1 MVTNWQ
7 DGYVTEIPYTQGFYH
22 HLSPANLNL
31 CLLTK
36 QIKQPALDQP
46 FTYCELACGQGLTTN
61 LLAAA
66 YPQGRFYATDFNP
79 THIAQAQDL
88 AQAAGLTNVTFSDQ
102 SFQEYLE
109 ADLPPFDFISLHGI
123 YSWISLENRRVIQ
136 AFLKRNLKVGGVV
149 YVSYN
154 TLPGWTVMAPIQK
167 LMQFHQERGTGSVV
181 ERLKMALELVELLKT
196 NQGVYLQHPWLQ
208 TRLEQL
214 KSQDVSYLVHELF
227 NQHWHPLY
235 VDEVM
240 AEMATAKLTYV
251 GSAHLVDH
259 VDAFNLTPTAMNHLT
274 TLGDPALRELVRD
287 FYLNTQFRRDVYVR
301 GSVAMSGEA
310 QVKCLQNM
318 SFVLTV
324 LPNLVKLEHQTAA
337 GQVQLQASLY
347 QPVVEHLAPG
357 AVTVAELVA
366 RLSPQGITLQ
376 QIGQTLI
383 VLTGLGYA
391 HPVVGAGSTSTTEQ
405 FNRAVVER
413 AETGGEVQFLA
424 SPVIGNGVKVSHLEL
439 LLLLAEQ
446 RQQPPVEFVWQIL
459 SRRGLQL
466 THEGKTLET
475 PEANR
480 KFLKEQAVN
489 FKQQGR
495 PLLQR
500 LGI

>member
-1 MVTNWQ
+1 MAVSWQ

-36 QIKQPALDQP
+36 QVNYPPLDRP
-46 FTYCELACGQGLTTN
+46 FTYCELACGHGLTTN

-66 YPQGRFYATDFNP
+66 YPQGEFYATDFNP
-79 THIAQAQDL
+79 THIGQAQGL

-102 SFQEYLE
+102 SFQEYLQ
-109 ADLPPFDFISLHGI
+109 ADLPAFDFISLHGI
-123 YSWISLENRRVIQ
+123 YSWISPENRRVIQ
-136 AFLKRNLKVGGVV
+136 EFLKRKLKVGGVV

-167 LMQFHQERGTGSVV
+167 LMEFHQGRMAGSVV

-196 NQGVYLQHPWLQ
+196 NQAIYLQHPWLPG
-208 TRLEQL
+208 RLEQL
-214 KSQDVSYLVHELF
+214 KSQDVNYLVHELF

-235 VDEVM
+235 VDEVIQ
-240 AEMATAKLTYV
+240 EMSTAKLTYV

-259 VDAFNLTPTAMNHLT
+259 VDAFNLTPTAINHLA
-274 TLGDPALRELVRD
+274 TLGDPVLRELVRD

-301 GSVAMSGEA
+301 GPVAMSGETQA
-310 QVKCLQNM
+310 HRLQEM
-318 SFVLTV
+318 PFILTV
-324 LPNLVKLEHQTAA
+324 IPELVKLEHQTGA

-347 QPVVEHLAPG
+347 QPVVEHLVAG
-357 AVTVAELVA
+357 AITVAELVE

-391 HPVVGAGSTSTTEQ
+391 HPVVGSGTHTQ
-405 FNRAVVER
+405 RFNQVVVAE
-413 AETGGEVQFLA
+413 AETSGVVQFLA
-424 SPVIGNGVKVSHLEL
+424 SPLIGNGVKVSHLDL
-439 LLLLAEQ
+439 LFLLAEQ
-446 RQQPPVEFVWQIL
+446 RQQPPVEFVWQVL
-459 SRRGLQL
+459 SRRGLKL

-475 PEANR
+475 PEENR
-480 KFLKEQAVN
+480 QFLKEQATV
-489 FKQQGR
+489 FQKQGR
-495 PLLQR
+495 ALLQR

>member
-1 MVTNWQ
+1 MNWQ

-22 HLSPANLNL
+22 HLSPANLDL

-36 QIKQPALDQP
+36 QVKSPRLDQR

-61 LLAAA
+61 VLAAA
-66 YPQGRFYATDFNP
+66 YPQGEFYATDFNP
-79 THIAQAQDL
+79 THVAQAQDL
-88 AQAAGLTNVTFSDQ
+88 AQATGLTNVTFSDQ

-109 ADLPPFDFISLHGI
+109 TDLPPFDFISLHGI
-123 YSWISLENRRVIQ
+123 YSWISGENRRVIQ
-136 AFLKRNLKVGGVV
+136 AFLKQKLKVGGVV

-154 TLPGWTVMAPIQK
+154 TLPGWAVMAPIQK
-167 LMQFHQERGTGSVV
+167 LMQFQRERSTGTVV
-181 ERLKMALELVELLKT
+181 ERLKTTLEFVELLKT
-196 NQGVYLQHPWLQ
+196 NQGIYLQHPWLQ
-208 TRLEQL
+208 SRLEQL

-240 AEMATAKLTYV
+240 TEMATAKLNYV

-259 VDAFNLTPTAMNHLT
+259 VDAFNLTPTAINHLT
-274 TLGDPALRELVRD
+274 TLSDPVLRELVRD

-301 GSVAMSGEA
+301 GAVTLSGEA
-310 QVKCLQNM
+310 QVSRLQNM
-318 SFVLTV
+318 QFILTV
-324 LPNLVKLEHQTAA
+324 LPNLVKLEHQTGA

-347 QPVVEHLAPG
+347 QPVVEHLASG
-357 AVTVAELVA
+357 AVTVGELVV
-366 RLSPQGITLQ
+366 RLAPQGITLQ

-391 HPVVGAGSTSTTEQ
+391 HPVVGNGAQRER
-405 FNRAVVER
+405 FNRVIIER
-413 AETGGEVQFLA
+413 AETAGELQFLA
-424 SPVIGNGVKVSHLEL
+424 SPLIGNGVKVSHLEL

-446 RQQPPVEFVWQIL
+446 RQQPAVEFVWQIL

-466 THEGKTLET
+466 THEGKVLDT

-480 KFLKEQAVN
+480 KFLKEQAAN
-489 FKQQGR
+489 FQHQGR
-495 PLLQR
+495 PLLQQ